1 MLQTHQRGL
10 LSRAVPITCKVVL
23 LVASCHP
30 WASWLACLV
39 GHQANQLSISMLC
52 LWPLGVPQWP
62 TSTKIDGHRQSGC
75 WTALGATDETCNC
88 IRWRDT
94 NHFASQPA
102 ADQVRSAD
110 SSSAAETSEGG
121 IPVITK
127 ELSCMAT
134 SDAVCANQIASDKP
148 AAVTRPAPMP
158 ANDFLQQQATTS
170 SNEHEGSLQRK
181 CQGASTAGMS
191 QASRAVDAAVEPDA
205 VPHIQSASQREAD
218 ALAAALSSRLASMA
232 PRPSSLCTD
241 TLVVG
246 SKRQHCCHL
255 TREGACHD
263 DVCKRKREER
273 GESVAQLIEKLITRT
288 SPVHTAEP
296 VSSTVHGG
304 VISIVP
310 GSFQSMQDSSQLCQ
324 QVLPSQPRKKLRK
337 MSGLEV
343 LYRCMPWLLKNT
355 SQMNS

>member
-148 AAVTRPAPMP
+148 AAMTRPAPMP

-191 QASRAVDAAVEPDA
+191 QASRAVDAAVEPD
-205 VPHIQSASQREAD
+205 VSATYS
-218 ALAAALSSRLASMA
+218 
-232 PRPSSLCTD
+232 
-241 TLVVG
+241 
-246 SKRQHCCHL
+246 
-255 TREGACHD
+255 
-263 DVCKRKREER
+263 VC
-273 GESVAQLIEKLITRT
+273 
-288 SPVHTAEP
+288 
-296 VSSTVHGG
+296 
-304 VISIVP
+304 
-310 GSFQSMQDSSQLCQ
+310 
-324 QVLPSQPRKKLRK
+324 
-337 MSGLEV
+337 
-343 LYRCMPWLLKNT
+343 
-355 SQMNS
+355 